1 MRVME
6 CIMEDVEIY
15 LSRLSAADKLYAET
29 AKKLGKS
36 EITDRFTLAGAVA
49 GIGAPASYK
58 LYISDEEIEN
68 STIDEIKAVFTEA
81 AEAEPD
87 IKVEFISDEFLNL
100 IDDKARITAES
111 KPRTAVHRDGDLH
124 PTVHI
129 WMIKRRDMGVF
140 VLLQKRAHE
149 KDINP
154 DCYDVSAAGHVTQGE
169 EFRHTALK
177 EVREELGLNIDRS
190 QLEFIGLRRAC
201 YSKGNIKDNEL
212 AAVYI
217 CREKINIEDLTL
229 QSSEVAEVCWAEIDE
244 LLSIMK
250 YEDIPNCISLE
261 ELDMIKKAV
270 F

>member
-1 MRVME
+1 ME
-6 CIMEDVEIY
+6 ISEIY
-15 LSRLSAADKLYAET
+15 LNRLSESSELYKEVADKLGIDRIKDSASLSGALMGLDCPHT
-29 AKKLGKS
+29 FKLYVS
-36 EITDRFTLAGAVA
+36 DENVDNPAVDEITEVFRSCDG
-49 GIGAPASYK
+49 
-58 LYISDEEIEN
+58 N
-68 STIDEIKAVFTEA
+68 SHMIT
-81 AEAEPD
+81 
-87 IKVEFISDEFLNL
+87 VEVLEDEFLNL

-201 YSKGNIKDNEL
+201 YSKGSIKDNEL